1 MNRQFNTDCEG
12 PITKNDIAF
21 ELSEEFIPSGG
32 EFFSKISKYDDFL
45 ADIAKKP
52 RYKAGD
58 TLKLILPFF
67 KAYGVTELDIKQFS
81 FRNLTIIPEA
91 DTALNYICRIMPSF
105 IISTS
110 YCQYINALCEA
121 IGFPFENAYCTKLP
135 LDSYEISPDEAKRVK
150 DFHEKILSLPD
161 INIPKSAIS
170 EKDLDRASLESISQL
185 NKIFWEEL
193 SNMNIGK
200 LLFDINPIGGTEKA
214 KAVIKSCEITGT
226 DLSNVMYVGDSITDE
241 VALKMVNEAGGIAI
255 SFNGNRYALRSANI
269 ACISSNALILAF
281 LAHHFNKGE
290 NVFELV
296 LNWDPSKANFREII
310 DIPDSS
316 FDNIIID
323 VLDTKNIDD
332 LISKSES
339 YRKTVRG
346 ERIGQLG

>member
-32 EFFSKISKYDDFL
+32 DFFSKVSKYDDFL
-45 ADIAKKP
+45 ADIAKKQG
-52 RYKAGD
+52 YKAGD

-67 KAYGVTELDIKQFS
+67 KAYGVTETDIKQFS
-81 FRNLTIIPEA
+81 LKNLTIIPGA
-91 DTALNYICRIMPSF
+91 DITLNYICRIMPSF

-110 YCQYINALCEA
+110 YCQYVSALCEA
-121 IGFPFENAYCTKLP
+121 IGFPYENVYCTKLP
-135 LDSYEISPDEAKRVK
+135 LDSYEIPSDEVKRIK

-161 INIPKSAIS
+161 INIPKNAIS
-170 EKDLDRASLESISQL
+170 EKDLDQSSLSSIEQM

-193 SNMNIGK
+193 SNMNIGR
-200 LLFDINPIGGTEKA
+200 LLFDINPIGGIEKA
-214 KAVIKSCEITGT
+214 KAIINGCKITGT

-269 ACISSNALILAF
+269 ACISPNALILAF
-281 LAHHFNKGE
+281 LAYHFSKGE
-290 NVFELV
+290 NIFELV
-296 LNWDPSKANFREII
+296 LDWDLRKANLQGII
-310 DIPDSS
+310 DIPDFS
-316 FDNIIID
+316 FDDTIITI
-323 VLDTKNIDD
+323 LDAKNIDTF
-332 LISKSES
+332 ISKSES